1 MSISYAMQTGV
12 SGLRA
17 NSTAVGRISE
27 NIANANTD
35 GYRRSFV
42 QMVTTSTLSNSSGV
56 SPSGVR
62 AAQGTDVSTDG
73 AVRATN
79 SSTDLAVGGAG
90 FFVVSKQPN
99 ETNEANFFLTRAGSF
114 LPDENGDLRNSAGYY
129 LSGFPYDQTASLG
142 VIDRNQFG
150 DLQTVNLGSLSQTG
164 SPTGN
169 MTVSGN
175 LPAQQSGLAEPGEP
189 FLSSAEYYSPLGEAE
204 RMQFSWQ
211 PGAVDDQWR
220 LTLSGADGA
229 QYGEV
234 TVDFHNSGPLAGA
247 PRAYSA
253 ATSTATAPAG
263 FAFNAATSTATLT
276 IDNGTVPQT
285 IKVSIGAPGTH
296 TGMTQFAG
304 DYSALKIGA
313 DGAESGVLVRTE
325 IDERGDV
332 YGVFNNGSR
341 KPLYNIPLAEVANPD
356 GLLAADGN
364 VYALSRQSGKFSL
377 NQAGQGSAGTLT
389 AGALES
395 SNVEVA
401 QELTDLIRTQ
411 RAYSSNAKIVTTV
424 DEMLQETTNLKR

>member
-42 QMVTTSTLSNSSGV
+42 QMVTTSTLSDNAGI

-62 AAQGTDVSTDG
+62 AFQGADVSTEG

-79 SSTDLAVGGAG
+79 SATDLAIGGQG
-90 FFVVSKQPN
+90 FFVVSKQPG
-99 ETNEANFFLTRAGSF
+99 ETNEANFMLTRAGSF
-114 LPDENGDLRNSAGYY
+114 LPDENGDLRNAAGYY
-129 LSGFPYDQTASLG
+129 LAGFPYDQTASIG
-142 VIDRNQFG
+142 NVDRNQFG
-150 DLQTVNLGSLSQTG
+150 DLRTVNLGSLSQTG
-164 SPTGN
+164 SPTGE

-175 LPAQQSGLAEPGEP
+175 IPAQQTGLATPGEP

-211 PGAVDDQWR
+211 PSATASQW
-220 LTLSGADGA
+220 TLSISGADGA

-234 TVDFHNSGPLAGA
+234 TVDFHDSGPLAGA
-247 PRAYSA
+247 PRLYSN
-253 ATSTATAPAG
+253 ATSNAVAPAG
-263 FAFNAATSTATLT
+263 FVFDAATGIATLT
-276 IDNGTVPQT
+276 VDNGAVPQT
-285 IKVSIGAPGTH
+285 IEVAIGAPDSH

-364 VYALSRQSGKFSL
+364 AYVLSRNSGKFSL
-377 NQAGQGSAGTLT
+377 NQAGEGSAGGLT

-401 QELTDLIRTQ
+401 QELTDLISTQ

>member
-42 QMVTTSTLSNSSGV
+42 QMVTTSTLSDSAGI

-62 AAQGTDVSTDG
+62 AAQGSDVKTGG
-73 AVRATN
+73 AVSSTN
-79 SSTDLAVGGAG
+79 SSTDLAIGGSG
-90 FFVVSKQPN
+90 FFVVSKRPN
-99 ETNEANFFLTRAGSF
+99 ETDESSYLLTRAGSF
-114 LPDENGDLRNSAGYY
+114 LPDENGDLRNAAGYY
-129 LSGFPYDQTASLG
+129 LAGFPYDQTASIG
-142 VIDRNQFG
+142 TIDRNQFG
-150 DLQTVNLGSLSQTG
+150 DLKTVNLGSLSQTG
-164 SPTGN
+164 SPTAK

-175 LPAQQSGLAEPGEP
+175 IPAQQTGLDAPGEP

-211 PGAVDDQWR
+211 PTDTESRW
-220 LTLSGADGA
+220 TLSISGSDGA
-229 QYGEV
+229 QYGSV
-234 TVDFHNSGPLAGA
+234 TVDFHDSGPLAGA
-247 PRAYSA
+247 PLGYSQVE
-253 ATSTATAPAG
+253 PADPLNPN
-263 FAFNAATSTATLT
+263 FAFDVATGTATLT
-276 IDNGTVPQT
+276 IDNGTTPQVVEVT
-285 IKVSIGAPGTH
+285 LGAPDEH

-356 GLLAADGN
+356 GLLASDGN
-364 VYALSRQSGKFSL
+364 AYALSRSSGKFSL
-377 NQAGQGSAGTLT
+377 NQAGEGSAGSLT

-401 QELTDLIRTQ
+401 QELTELIRTQ

>member
-42 QMVTTSTLSNSSGV
+42 QMVTTSTLSDSAGI

-62 AAQGTDVSTDG
+62 AAQGADVKTGG
-73 AVRATN
+73 AVRATGN
-79 SSTDLAVGGAG
+79 STDLAIGGSG
-90 FFVVSKQPN
+90 FFVVSKEPN
-99 ETNEANFFLTRAGSF
+99 ETDESAFMLTRAGSF
-114 LPDENGDLRNSAGYY
+114 LPDENGDLRNAAGYY
-129 LSGFPYDQTASLG
+129 LTGFPYDQTRSLG

-150 DLQTVNLGSLSQTG
+150 DLKTVNLGSLSQTG
-164 SPTGN
+164 SPTEQ

-175 LPAQQSGLAEPGEP
+175 IPAQQTGLAEAGEP

-204 RMQFSWQ
+204 RLQFSWQ
-211 PGAVDDQWR
+211 PTTTPSQW
-220 LTLSGADGA
+220 TLRMSGSDGA
-229 QYGEV
+229 SYGNI
-234 TVDFHNSGPLAGA
+234 TVDFHDSGPLAGA
-247 PRAYSA
+247 PLAYSA
-253 ATSTATAPAG
+253 ATSTATAPAA
-263 FAFNAATSTATLT
+263 FAFDPATGTATLT
-276 IDNGTVPQT
+276 VDNGTEPQV
-285 IKVSIGAPGTH
+285 IEVQLGAPDEH

-325 IDERGDV
+325 IDEKGDV

-356 GLLAADGN
+356 GLLAGDGN
-364 VYALSRQSGKFSL
+364 AYALSRSSGKFSL
-377 NQAGQGSAGTLT
+377 NQASAGSAGSLT

-395 SNVEVA
+395 SNVEIA
-401 QELTDLIRTQ
+401 QELTDLISTQ

-424 DEMLQETTNLKR
+424 DEMLDETMRLKR

>member
-42 QMVTTSTLSNSSGV
+42 QMVTTSTLSDDASFSS
-56 SPSGVR
+56 SGVR
-62 AAQGTDVSTDG
+62 AMQSADVSTEG
-73 AVRATN
+73 ALRATN
-79 SSTDLAVGGAG
+79 SSTDLAIGGSG
-90 FFVVSKQPN
+90 FFVVSKEPN
-99 ETNEANFFLTRAGSF
+99 ETNETNFMLTRAGSF
-114 LPDENGDLRNSAGYY
+114 LPDENGDLRNAAGYY
-129 LSGFPYDQTASLG
+129 LAGFPYDQTASIG
-142 VIDRNQFG
+142 TVDRNQFG
-150 DLQTVNLGSLSQTG
+150 DLKTVNLGSLSQTG
-164 SPTGN
+164 SPTGQ
-169 MTVSGN
+169 MKVSGN
-175 LPAQQSGLAEPGEP
+175 LPAQQTGLDAPGEP

-211 PGAVDDQWR
+211 PSETESRW
-220 LTLSGADGA
+220 TLSISGSDGTD
-229 QYGEV
+229 YGSV
-234 TVDFHNSGPLAGA
+234 DVDFHDSGPLAGA
-247 PRAYSA
+247 PKAYSEGK
-253 ATSTATAPAG
+253 PADENTPN
-263 FAFNAATSTATLT
+263 FAFDPATGTATLT
-276 IDNGTVPQT
+276 VDNGTEAQV
-285 IKVSIGAPGTH
+285 IEVALGAPDEH
-296 TGMTQFAG
+296 NGMTQFAG
-304 DYSALKIGA
+304 DYSALKIGS

-356 GLLAADGN
+356 GLLAGDGN
-364 VYALSRQSGKFSL
+364 AYALSRSSGKFSL
-377 NQAGQGSAGTLT
+377 NQAGQGSAGSLT

-401 QELTDLIRTQ
+401 QELTDLISTQ

-424 DEMLQETTNLKR
+424 DEMLDETMRLKR